1 MMAEQTLTM
10 DEFNTLAMPEATEAM
25 LRCCGSGRWAGR
37 MLARRP
43 YASFDDVLIAADESF
58 AELEPGDWLE
68 AFSHHPKI
76 GDLESLRTKFA
87 TTAGWAS
94 GEQAGVSMARET
106 TLAALAEG
114 NRAYEEKFGYTFIVC
129 ATGKSADDML
139 ELLERRLPN
148 EPEDEIQVAAA
159 EQMKITHL
167 RLHKLFGEW
176 DVVRGTEPC

>member
-1 MMAEQTLTM
+1 MMAEQTSMTL
-10 DEFNTLAMPEATEAM
+10 DEFNALPLPEATGAI

-37 MLARRP
+37 VLTRRP
-43 YASFDDVLIAADESF
+43 YKSFDDLLIAADEAF

-68 AFSHHPKI
+68 AFGHHPKI

-87 TTAGWAS
+87 TTSGWAS

-114 NRAYEEKFGYTFIVC
+114 NRAYEEKFGYIFIVC
-129 ATGKSADDML
+129 ATGKSTDEML
-139 ELLERRLPN
+139 DLLERRLPN
-148 EPEDEIQVAAA
+148 EPEEEIQAAAA

-167 RLHKLFGEW
+167 RLHKLL
-176 DVVRGTEPC
+176 GT

>member
-10 DEFNTLAMPEATEAM
+10 DEFNALPMPEATEAM
-25 LRCCGSGRWAGR
+25 LRCCGSRRWAGR

-58 AELEPGDWLE
+58 AELEPADWLE

-76 GDLESLRTKFA
+76 GDLESLRTRFA
-87 TTAGWAS
+87 ATAGWAA
-94 GEQAGVSMARET
+94 GEQSGVSMARET

-114 NRAYEEKFGYTFIVC
+114 NRAYEEKFGYIFIVC
-129 ATGKSADDML
+129 ATGKSADEML

-148 EPEDEIQVAAA
+148 EPEVEIQVAAA
-159 EQMKITHL
+159 EQMKITHV
-167 RLHKLFGEW
+167 RLHKLLGGENS
-176 DVVRGTEPC
+176 VR

>member
-1 MMAEQTLTM
+1 MMGEQQTLTI
-10 DEFNTLAMPEATEAM
+10 DEFNALPLPEATAAM

-37 MLARRP
+37 VLARRP
-43 YASFDDVLIAADESF
+43 YGSFEDLLIAADESF
-58 AELEPGDWLE
+58 AELDPPDWLE

-87 TTAGWAS
+87 TTATWAS

-114 NRAYEEKFGYTFIVC
+114 NRAYEEKFGYIFIVC
-129 ATGKSADDML
+129 ATGRSADEML
-139 ELLERRLPN
+139 DALERRLPN
-148 EPEDEIQVAAA
+148 EPEDELQAAAA

-167 RLHKLFGEW
+167 RLHKLFGQ
-176 DVVRGTEPC
+176 